1 MFPHHTGY
9 TLEIS
14 EDGGLNDV
22 PVYVMAGTKV
32 IAGMVETIKSTV
44 GVFQSVTAMK
54 VQLIVAIRAKE
65 ETIQRALN
73 TQGRFSV
80 LTGTHFLCYNWHG

>member
-14 EDGGLNDV
+14 EDGGLNDI
-22 PVYVMAGTKV
+22 PVYVMAGAKV
-32 IAGMVETIKSTV
+32 IAGMIETIKSAV
-44 GVFQSVTAMK
+44 GVFQSVAAMK

-73 TQGRFSV
+73 TRGRFEITEEIGSKK
-80 LTGTHFLCYNWHG
+80 